1 MDRAGTHPRDRE
13 LIPFEYANGFRCV
26 TLSNR
31 PDGDPPCQRGI
42 RTQVNS
48 ANAMP
53 CTNEQIQTFKHSGYL
68 VIENLIEPDT
78 LLVHGASINVRAEPR
93 FGMFVKF
100 KHRHQ
105 EKIKTEIPEDLWK
118 YWGI

>member
-1 MDRAGTHPRDRE
+1 
-13 LIPFEYANGFRCV
+13 
-26 TLSNR
+26 
-31 PDGDPPCQRGI
+31 
-42 RTQVNS
+42 VNS

-93 FGMFVKF
+93 FGMV
-100 KHRHQ
+100 RQ
-105 EKIKTEIPEDLWK
+105 IQAPTPGEDQDRNPRRPVEVL
-118 YWGI
+118 GDLSP